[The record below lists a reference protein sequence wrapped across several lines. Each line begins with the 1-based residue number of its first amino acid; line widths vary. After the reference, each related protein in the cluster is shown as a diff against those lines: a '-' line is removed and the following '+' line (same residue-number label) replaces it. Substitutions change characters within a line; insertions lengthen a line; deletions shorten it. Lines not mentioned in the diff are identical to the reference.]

1 MTTHEKARPGFAPG
15 TGGFTPPQKC
25 WKSSTPNA
33 GRQGTIP
40 ADTLDA
46 MRNRLADYL
55 AALGVELRKNGTRLV
70 GRCPVHEDRS
80 PSFAVF
86 GASLETCGCHPCG
99 FTGDVFKASRWLGR
113 SSTFPE
119 AVRDVASVLG
129 IYVPQGTG
137 SPATMS
143 PRVKQAPAPRPP
155 FRLSDADREK
165 HHAARLAFSDALDS
179 GTLDPLARE
188 LGIPSWA
195 LRWCAM
201 GTSGLGWIGGKL
213 AYLYPEGIKVR
224 NPKGATPRFL
234 WLAGKATVPWRSEWI
249 RPETATVY
257 LTEGE
262 SDCLALVAAGLES
275 DPGKACVAIPGAEGF
290 MPEWAAIFDGK
301 RAVLCFD
308 FDSKGREATAKVAAM
323 LKGHAAEILTWK
335 GPSRHE

>member
-1 MTTHEKARPGFAPG
+1 MSDPRTQSAPLDRGRTGQEVESHRQLATT
-15 TGGFTPPQKC
+15 TGEPQG
-25 WKSSTPNA
+25 W
-33 GRQGTIP
+33 IP
-40 ADTLDA
+40 EDTLA
-46 MRNRLADYL
+46 ALRARLADYL

-86 GASLETCGCHPCG
+86 GASHEACGCHPCG
-99 FTGDVFKASRWLGR
+99 FTGDVFKLSRWLGR
-113 SSTFPE
+113 SSTFPD

-129 IYVPQGTG
+129 VYVPQGTQA
-137 SPATMS
+137 PATR
-143 PRVKQAPAPRPP
+143 PAKAKQAPAPLPP
-155 FRLSDADREK
+155 FKLSDADREK
-165 HHAARLAFSDALDS
+165 HHAARLAFSDALD
-179 GTLDPLARE
+179 GGKLEPLARE
-188 LGIPSWA
+188 LGIPPWA

-201 GTSGLGWIGGKL
+201 GTSGLGWIKGKL

-224 NPKGATPRFL
+224 NPEGCTTRFR
-234 WLAGKATVPWRSEWI
+234 WEAGKATAPWRYEWI

-290 MPEWAAIFDGK
+290 KPEWAAIFDGK

-308 FDSKGREATAKVAAM
+308 FDRKGREATAKVAAM

-335 GPSRHE
+335 GPARHV

>member
-1 MTTHEKARPGFAPG
+1 MTAPPKQSAPLDRTRAG
-15 TGGFTPPQKC
+15 QGVESHRQPATTTGEPQG
-25 WKSSTPNA
+25 W
-33 GRQGTIP
+33 IP
-40 ADTLDA
+40 EDTLA
-46 MRNRLADYL
+46 ALRTRLADYL
-55 AALGVELRKNGTRLV
+55 AVLGVELRKNGTRLV
-70 GRCPVHEDRS
+70 GRCPVHEDRT

-99 FTGDVFKASRWLGR
+99 FTGDVFKLSRWLGR
-113 SSTFPE
+113 SSTFPD

-129 IYVPQGTG
+129 VYLPQSTG
-137 SPATMS
+137 GSVTRAFTA
-143 PRVKQAPAPRPP
+143 KQAPAPRPP
-155 FRLSDADREK
+155 FKLSDADREK
-165 HHAARLAFSDALDS
+165 HHAARLAFSDALDG
-179 GTLDPLARE
+179 GTLEPLARE

-201 GTSGLGWIGGKL
+201 GTSGLGWVNGKL

-224 NPKGATPRFL
+224 NPKGSTQRFR

-290 MPEWAAIFDGK
+290 KPEWAAIFDGK

-308 FDSKGREATAKVAAM
+308 FDRKGREATAKVAAM
-323 LKGHAAEILTWK
+323 LKRHAAEILTWK
-335 GPSRHE
+335 GPAHHV